1 MQRSTLAV
9 RLSLASRRNSQN
21 MKRPAKSSPAAVSA
35 ALRGFSFNART
46 ATFIL
51 VIILGVV
58 TLAPRV
64 QTWFLQRQQ
73 IAEAQA
79 QLQSAKDA
87 VKQMEVERRR
97 WEDPAYIRSQ
107 ARDRLYYVM
116 PGEVSYL
123 VMDAGKV
130 DLSDTSGTVGAL
142 MTAEKNTSEISTSIR
157 QTKSNWV
164 DAVLESVIRAGI
176 EEPATEAK
184 K

>member
-1 MQRSTLAV
+1 
-9 RLSLASRRNSQN
+9 
-21 MKRPAKSSPAAVSA
+21 
-35 ALRGFSFNART
+35 
-46 ATFIL
+46 
-51 VIILGVV
+51 
-58 TLAPRV
+58 
-64 QTWFLQRQQ
+64 
-73 IAEAQA
+73 
-79 QLQSAKDA
+79 
-87 VKQMEVERRR
+87 MEVERRR